1 MDIESFVIHILTEE
15 FYEYI
20 SDDVEKWF
28 DTSNYGYND
37 KSPLPIGKNKKVIG
51 LFKDKL
57 GGKIME
63 EFCALRAKTYAYL
76 INGYNDDDY
85 DKEKIINKKAK
96 GTKKCVI
103 KRRLMFENYKDCLF
117 NDQIILKS
125 QQRFKSD
132 HPKVY
137 TKEVNKIA
145 LLDDKRLQTFDKI
158 ITYPHGT
165 NTFKVCESEM
175 MMARD
180 FFVLRWNNI
189 TRTKI
194 RY

>member
-1 MDIESFVIHILTEE
+1 
-15 FYEYI
+15 
-20 SDDVEKWF
+20 
-28 DTSNYGYND
+28 
-37 KSPLPIGKNKKVIG
+37 
-51 LFKDKL
+51 
-57 GGKIME
+57 
-63 EFCALRAKTYAYL
+63 
-76 INGYNDDDY
+76 
-85 DKEKIINKKAK
+85 
-96 GTKKCVI
+96 
-103 KRRLMFENYKDCLF
+103 MFENYKDCLF

-175 MMARD
+175 MMVRD

>member
-1 MDIESFVIHILTEE
+1 
-15 FYEYI
+15 
-20 SDDVEKWF
+20 
-28 DTSNYGYND
+28 
-37 KSPLPIGKNKKVIG
+37 
-51 LFKDKL
+51 
-57 GGKIME
+57 
-63 EFCALRAKTYAYL
+63 
-76 INGYNDDDY
+76 
-85 DKEKIINKKAK
+85 
-96 GTKKCVI
+96 
-103 KRRLMFENYKDCLF
+103 MFENYKDCLF
-117 NDQIILKS
+117 NDQIILKL